1 MFMPKKP
8 ADSTRKPLSLPVLNI
23 LLALADGARH
33 GYAIK
38 QDVEERSGGSIR
50 LGPGTLYEAIQRLE
64 DGGLIAESRTRGE
77 DPANG
82 QEAQRRYYA
91 LTERGWTT
99 LREEVQQ
106 LGTLVDR
113 ARANPKLRKGVA

>member
-1 MFMPKKP
+1 MRPKQPEP
-8 ADSTRKPLSLPVLNI
+8 ARKPLSLPVIHI

-38 QDVEERSGGSIR
+38 QDVEERTGGTIR
-50 LGPGTLYEAIQRLE
+50 LGPGTLYEAIQRLQ
-64 DGGLIAESRTRGE
+64 DTGLIEESHSHSD

-82 QEAQRRYYA
+82 QAAQRRYYA
-91 LTERGWTT
+91 LTDRGWTT

-106 LGTLVDR
+106 LGAVVER
-113 ARANPKLRKGVA
+113 AKGNPKLRKGLV

>member
-1 MFMPKKP
+1 MPKQP
-8 ADSTRKPLSLPVLNI
+8 PEPGRKPLSLPVLNI

-50 LGPGTLYEAIQRLE
+50 LGPGTLYEAIQRLQ
-64 DGGLIAESRTRGE
+64 DGGLIAESRARGE
-77 DPANG
+77 DPSNG

-91 LTERGWTT
+91 LTDRGWTT

-106 LGTLVDR
+106 LGALVDR
-113 ARANPKLRKGVA
+113 ARAHPKLRKGTA

>member
-1 MFMPKKP
+1 MPKKP
-8 ADSTRKPLSLPVLNI
+8 ADPARKPLSLPVLNI

-38 QDVEERSGGSIR
+38 QDVEDRSGGSIR
-50 LGPGTLYEAIQRLE
+50 LGPGTLYEAIQRLQ
-64 DGGLIAESRTRGE
+64 DGGLIEESRTRGD

-106 LGTLVDR
+106 LGALVDR
-113 ARANPKLRKGVA
+113 ARANPKLRKGLA